1 MLHKNVNLKPYKG
14 TSSWRKI
21 TIGTW
26 GKGGDP
32 SIYSEANYDARP
44 ILAKVEE
51 LAARGIKISPTIIAA
66 KAIAVALKKNQHLN
80 AFVRLGRVYHRDGVD
95 IFLQV
100 AADKKSEDLSGVVI
114 RDCDSKSLE
123 EIGTEFYEKAQS
135 IRRGEDKI
143 FTRTKKAFHLLP
155 GWFAGPLLNS
165 LSFVLYALNI
175 WSPLLNAPRDGFGS
189 AMVTSIGSLGLE
201 HAFAPLV
208 PYARCPFV
216 IAVGKI
222 RDEVVARDG
231 QAVVQPT
238 ITFCVTLD
246 HRIVDGVGAAKM
258 SKSLK
263 KYLSDPY

>member
-1 MLHKNVNLKPYKG
+1 MLHKNVKLKPYKG

-26 GKGGDP
+26 GNGGDP
-32 SIYSEANYDARP
+32 SIYSQADYDARP
-44 ILAKVEE
+44 ILAKIDALKSQGSKVT
-51 LAARGIKISPTIIAA
+51 PTIIAA
-66 KAIAVALKKNQHLN
+66 KAIAVALKNNPHLN
-80 AFVRLGRVYHRDGVD
+80 GFVRMGRVYHRDGVD

-114 RDCDSKSLE
+114 RDCDSKSLD
-123 EIGTEFYEKAQS
+123 EIAEEFYEKAKS
-135 IRRGEDKI
+135 IRNGEDKV
-143 FTRTKKAFHLLP
+143 FTRTKKAFHILP

-222 RDEVVARDG
+222 RDDVVARDG
-231 QAVVQPT
+231 EAVVQPT

-246 HRIVDGVGAAKM
+246 HRVIDGVGAAKM
-258 SKSLK
+258 AKSLK
-263 KYLSDPY
+263 RYLADPH